1 MIEQSIKDLQICQFK
16 TVVNKEIWNTKNF
29 YQVLNIS
36 VETGKK
42 CFGKANELNMT
53 KNICNFTRYDNH
65 SGDEIL
71 YNNGSEIGLYEVD
84 GESKSAEVILR
95 DRKLVVDGANEMQ
108 KQLLELSSNGFYF
121 RKLLVVGKS
130 SDLFL
135 NTSGFV
141 LSGVRYLRAY
151 YCVQEITDA
160 MKRVVSLK
168 NNLLNYRTIKELNDM
183 RKNITDGIEKV
194 ATLENVANTKYG
206 KGSSMALVGYF
217 ALNKNQFNDKFSKC
231 NRNGEQCISFF
242 HISAHND
249 TRFDVKEDDFNHEQ
263 LTKN

>member
-84 GESKSAEVILR
+84 GESKSAEV
-95 DRKLVVDGANEMQ
+95 KN
-108 KQLLELSSNGFYF
+108 
-121 RKLLVVGKS
+121 
-130 SDLFL
+130 
-135 NTSGFV
+135 
-141 LSGVRYLRAY
+141 
-151 YCVQEITDA
+151 
-160 MKRVVSLK
+160 LK
-168 NNLLNYRTIKELNDM
+168 
-183 RKNITDGIEKV
+183 
-194 ATLENVANTKYG
+194 
-206 KGSSMALVGYF
+206 
-217 ALNKNQFNDKFSKC
+217 
-231 NRNGEQCISFF
+231 
-242 HISAHND
+242 
-249 TRFDVKEDDFNHEQ
+249 
-263 LTKN
+263 